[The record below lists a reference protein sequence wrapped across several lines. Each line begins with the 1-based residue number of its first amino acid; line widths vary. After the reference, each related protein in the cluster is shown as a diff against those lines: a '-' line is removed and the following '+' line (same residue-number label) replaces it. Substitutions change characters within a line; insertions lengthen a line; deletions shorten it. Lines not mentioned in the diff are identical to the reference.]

1 MAFLNRLLPPIG
13 LLFFLTAPTAHALP
27 EEVCRIRAD
36 LGKSFA
42 IERDRGTS
50 KDKIYMKTK
59 KEMGKTFADNARPY
73 IDLIYSKP
81 EISPSDIRM
90 VLYQTCLQ
98 E

>member
-1 MAFLNRLLPPIG
+1 MMILNRLLYPLS
-13 LLFFLTAPTAHALP
+13 LLCFLASKSAHALP

-42 IERDRGTS
+42 IERDRETS
-50 KDKIYMKTK
+50 KEKVYQKTK
-59 KEMGKTFADNARPY
+59 KEMGKTFANNAKPY
-73 IDLIYSKP
+73 MDLIYSKP
-81 EISPSDIRM
+81 DISASNIRM